1 MVIQRNNM
9 IKSPFFLSLSARLSA
24 KPTVYRGTIMADVL
38 YPSQDTTHVS
48 ISLIVGLGNP
58 GSEYALT
65 RHNVGFMAVDAIAGE
80 GQLWKSEKNALATR
94 TDVAG
99 RVAFLITTGTGGG

>member
-1 MVIQRNNM
+1 
-9 IKSPFFLSLSARLSA
+9 
-24 KPTVYRGTIMADVL
+24 MADVL

-80 GQLWKSEKNALATR
+80 GQLWKPEKNALATR